1 MATILLVEDD
11 ARLRQML
18 VQSLGAAGFTVEA
31 VVDAEEGLRRLPS
44 LSADLLVLDLMLPGM
59 SGIEMLQRMRR
70 AGDRTPVL
78 MLTARGAVEDR
89 VKGLTAGADDYLA
102 KPFALVE
109 LVARIQALLRR
120 VPERAGRPQVLR
132 CGAIQVDLAA
142 LKVHHGD
149 RCLDLSPR
157 EFRLLEALVQRAG
170 RTLSRQELLQ
180 HAWPADARPS
190 PRTVDVHILG
200 LRRQLA
206 TVAEQV
212 WIATIGGEGYRWVP
226 EVEAPEG

>member
-18 VQSLGAAGFTVEA
+18 TQSLGGAGFAVEA
-31 VVDAEEGLRRLPS
+31 VMDAEEGLRRLAGVKP
-44 LSADLLVLDLMLPGM
+44 DLLLLDLMLPGM
-59 SGIEMLQRMRR
+59 SGFELLQRLR
-70 AGDRTPVL
+70 ADGVMTPVL

-89 VKGLTAGADDYLA
+89 VKGLTAGADDYLS

-109 LVARIQALLRR
+109 LIARVHALLRR
-120 VPERAGRPQVLR
+120 APDRSERPQTLT
-132 CGAIQVDLAA
+132 CGRLKVDFAA
-142 LKVHHGD
+142 LRASEGD
-149 RCLDLSPR
+149 RVLDLSPR
-157 EFRLLEALVQRAG
+157 EFRLLEALLQRAG

-180 HAWPADARPS
+180 QAWPSDARPS

-206 TVAEQV
+206 TVEDRT

-226 EVEAPEG
+226 EVGGA